1 MIKLAYCDDDLAVLN
16 EISMLLD
23 KYRVERNRDILY
35 TAFHSP
41 LELIAEIE
49 RGSRYDIL
57 ILDVVMP
64 GMDGISTAQEI
75 RQYDTNVKII
85 FLTSSS
91 EFAVQSYTVN
101 AFFYQMKPIWKESF
115 DRLMDSVISECQS
128 EEKNGLILRC
138 KSGITRIELDKL
150 EYCEVSGRTLQFH
163 VVGGMVY
170 ESSGSLDELSEQL
183 AQYNC
188 FVRAHRSF
196 LVHMEYIQNIS
207 HNAITM
213 MSGVQI
219 PVPHGKS
226 SEIKN
231 SYLEYAFSRKQVFLS

>member
-1 MIKLAYCDDDLAVLN
+1 MIRIAYCDDDLTILN
-16 EISMLLD
+16 DLGVLLD

-75 RQYDTNVKII
+75 RQFDTNVKII

-115 DRLMDSVISECQS
+115 DRLMDSVISECKS

-150 EYCEVSGRTLQFH
+150 EYCEVSGRTLRFH
-163 VVGGMVY
+163 VVGGTVY
-170 ESSGSLDELSEQL
+170 ESNGSLDELSEQL